1 MGEGLRGGIFMT
13 SNRFS
18 NANNPYLPK
27 YDPSILFDA
36 PLCTLRSQPLP
47 TDEFVRLTSQEMS
60 TLDVEGVLED
70 SEKEEKESYCQEFSK
85 DLNLGSAPVPT
96 LVHNLEDKI
105 KYIVHYQ
112 NLKQYLALA
121 TVLTKINRVPVFQ
134 QSSCLKSYIAF
145 NTEKGKHTANDFEKR
160 LFNLI
165 NNFLIDKTMGNL
177 SKRVN
182 VKVVKNY
189 LKLTNLTASPSFDSF
204 RIYFK
209 DLAALNMKKTKLYL
223 NRPIYVG
230 FAIFYLS
237 KVFMY
242 QIYYDCMKRT
252 LGPTEKLYFL
262 PTPIVF
268 ATT

>member
-1 MGEGLRGGIFMT
+1 M
-13 SNRFS
+13 
-18 NANNPYLPK
+18 
-27 YDPSILFDA
+27 
-36 PLCTLRSQPLP
+36 
-47 TDEFVRLTSQEMS
+47 
-60 TLDVEGVLED
+60 
-70 SEKEEKESYCQEFSK
+70 
-85 DLNLGSAPVPT
+85 
-96 LVHNLEDKI
+96 
-105 KYIVHYQ
+105 
-112 NLKQYLALA
+112 
-121 TVLTKINRVPVFQ
+121 FQ

-252 LGPTEKLYFL
+252 LGPIEKLYFL

-268 ATT
+268 ATTWKLKIFIKICYKMPTFSTHLNMTKTIHYTAPRIRRSLGRWRMKRMQFLLRSSLAFDQRCIRSCTWRKTNK